1 MNINGKIKYASAILV
16 VRRDNQGHT
25 TYSEET
31 QNREGM
37 YSRLFATWHENI
49 ISKWQHMLPFRSQS

>member
-37 YSRLFATWHENI
+37 YSRLFAT
-49 ISKWQHMLPFRSQS
+49 